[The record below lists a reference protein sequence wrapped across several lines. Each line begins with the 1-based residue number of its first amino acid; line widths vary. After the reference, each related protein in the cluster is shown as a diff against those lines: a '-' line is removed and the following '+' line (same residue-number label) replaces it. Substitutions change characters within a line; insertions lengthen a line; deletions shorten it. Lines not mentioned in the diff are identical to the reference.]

1 MPYFRY
7 VNYDGSRSNI
17 TYYAGAKFDFDFVM
31 KGSGPAFYQT
41 GYTAIPKDLNT
52 GLVDRRDMA
61 NYSFERFI
69 SARFPKGSVNLSSR
83 FMVFRNRP
91 V

>member
-31 KGSGPAFYQT
+31 RGGGPAFYQT

-61 NYSFERFI
+61 NYSFDKVYF
-69 SARFPKGSVNLSSR
+69 GSVSEGFGKFIEQVYGISE
-83 FMVFRNRP
+83 
-91 V
+91 